1 MPWPGSELERAEN
14 NNNHISNADAGTPGR
29 HDGKEREYKCY
40 FCEKTFSRKYR
51 RDTHVRCIHTKEKPY
66 PCPHCSNTY
75 ASQDKVWKHI
85 NTAHP
90 DIDPSYDVDEDDS
103 RMMANEEVALG
114 FYNDLQERFGPE
126 HYRRFGGM
134 YFCRFCAYTN
144 AVCKS
149 LKKHFYQHHA
159 AMRPYVCS
167 YCPKTFAA
175 RKKRSVAVEAVGV
188 FDSDDKDCRKAGEN
202 DSRKEQEE
210 EEEPQP
216 MPPEN
221 NTKETSKEQNRTPQ
235 RTPPPREDERFNSK
249 IHCAGN
255 GRQVDG
261 VYYCALCDFQ
271 HSNYVSIRDHFYKNH
286 QAASLLKCSFC
297 ERQFSR
303 GTRLEDHIR
312 AKHTN
317 EKPFTC
323 KRCNKKFA
331 STSARLMH
339 YDLFSN
345 NEFYGD
351 ISRLMERN
359 NNALVG
365 KYGDSLTQDASGKMA
380 RFNRESD
387 LQKVFQEDEY
397 IVRDPDERFRCLFCE
412 HRTSSRSRCRE
423 HVRTHTGVKPYQC
436 AMCGRCFNKRE
447 CRDNHVRSRHT
458 LEKPYNCNL
467 CPKSY
472 SSSAALAVH
481 RKTCRIRHQLAN
493 EQTQ

>member
-1 MPWPGSELERAEN
+1 MLRGL
-14 NNNHISNADAGTPGR
+14 
-29 HDGKEREYKCY
+29 
-40 FCEKTFSRKYR
+40 
-51 RDTHVRCIHTKEKPY
+51 PY
-66 PCPHCSNTY
+66 PS
-75 ASQDKVWKHI
+75 
-85 NTAHP
+85 
-90 DIDPSYDVDEDDS
+90 
-103 RMMANEEVALG
+103 
-114 FYNDLQERFGPE
+114 
-126 HYRRFGGM
+126 GGIEAQ
-134 YFCRFCAYTN
+134 FLTRE
-144 AVCKS
+144 
-149 LKKHFYQHHA
+149 
-159 AMRPYVCS
+159 
-167 YCPKTFAA
+167 
-175 RKKRSVAVEAVGV
+175 KRSVAVEAVGV

-286 QAASLLKCSFC
+286 QAASLLKCSF
-297 ERQFSR
+297 
-303 GTRLEDHIR
+303 
-312 AKHTN
+312 
-317 EKPFTC
+317 
-323 KRCNKKFA
+323 
-331 STSARLMH
+331 